1 MSITVL
7 KKTKTATKLVQRV
20 AEFRRPGRGKS
31 RLGQRGSLDGH
42 ETNCAHADFRSRIG
56 RADFARLF

>member
-20 AEFRRPGRGKS
+20 AEFRRPGRGES
-31 RLGQRGSLDGH
+31 RLRQRGSPDGH
-42 ETNCAHADFRSRIG
+42 ETNCADADFCSRIG
-56 RADFARLF
+56 RADYARFF